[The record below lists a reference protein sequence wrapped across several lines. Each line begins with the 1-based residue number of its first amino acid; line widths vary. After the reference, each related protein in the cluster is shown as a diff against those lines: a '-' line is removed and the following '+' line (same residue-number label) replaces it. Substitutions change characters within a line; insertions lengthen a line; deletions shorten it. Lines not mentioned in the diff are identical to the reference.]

1 MSFKAELQV
10 EGKTFALRSCYWVI
24 YREKEVRGR
33 PTSPPRWCAVVTFD
47 ASDDTTITNW
57 MIDPHKQIDGKILL
71 YKIDEDA
78 KLKEITFNK
87 AWCLHMEDK
96 FLFDQFNAS
105 TSITI
110 TGPELHIGSSILN
123 MG

>member
-10 EGKTFALRSCYWVI
+10 EGKTFALRSYYLVVF
-24 YREKEVRGR
+24 REKEVKGR
-33 PTSPPRWCAVVTFD
+33 PTSPPRWGAIAVFD

-57 MIDPHKQIDGKILL
+57 MIDPHKQTDAKILL

-87 AWCLHMEDK
+87 AWCYHMEDK
-96 FLFDQFNAS
+96 FLFDQVNAS
-105 TSITI
+105 TSII
-110 TGPELHIGSSILN
+110 ISGPELHIGSSILI
-123 MG
+123 ME